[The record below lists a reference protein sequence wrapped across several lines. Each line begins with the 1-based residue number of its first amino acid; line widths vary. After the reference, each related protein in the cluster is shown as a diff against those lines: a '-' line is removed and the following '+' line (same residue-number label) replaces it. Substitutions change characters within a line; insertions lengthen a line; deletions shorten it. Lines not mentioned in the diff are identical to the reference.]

1 MHDLAAKTRRLA
13 QHPGITCAFDRRGDV
28 RSLTGCSDAR
38 HLRPCD
44 IAGSTRR
51 MAAAELADLLAVDAQ
66 LKRIKPQL
74 KTVVTDAAPRCS
86 RSTV

>member
-1 MHDLAAKTRRLA
+1 
-13 QHPGITCAFDRRGDV
+13 
-28 RSLTGCSDAR
+28 
-38 HLRPCD
+38 
-44 IAGSTRR
+44 